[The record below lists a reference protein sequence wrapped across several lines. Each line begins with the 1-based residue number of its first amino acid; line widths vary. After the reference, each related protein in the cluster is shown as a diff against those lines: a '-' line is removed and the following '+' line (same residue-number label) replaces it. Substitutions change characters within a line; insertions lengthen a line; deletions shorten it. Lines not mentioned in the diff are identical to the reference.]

1 MDNKRMH
8 ILLQVLVVVLTME
21 QLYWHWVG
29 VVVPSFVMLCDVVRH
44 YIENDS
50 DNYCSRDEFLSSH
63 SRMQYIGRLVDCDNL
78 TCVEQLRMNRA
89 AFNRLCDLLRTE
101 GKLKNSG
108 SVSVKEQ
115 VAMFLYILGH
125 DKKNRVIKLD
135 FIRSGETVSRHFN
148 KVLNAVIKCSESL
161 TSMPEPVLE
170 GCTDGKWKWFKN
182 CLGALDGTH
191 IKVRVPLIDKSRYR
205 NRKGDITTNVLGV
218 CSRNLQF
225 VFVLPGWEGS
235 ASDSRVLRDAIA
247 RENGLRVPIGYYYLV
262 DAGYTNGSG
271 FLAPYRGTRYH
282 LSEWRQGF
290 TPSNPQELFNL
301 RHAKQGI
308 QLRGHLG
315 CSRCVGREMPY
326 DPFEHLLDQVEPSVE
341 MEPIENI
348 ASVESTDEWN
358 TWRDNLAQEMYDEW
372 MNNRHHI

>member
-1 MDNKRMH
+1 
-8 ILLQVLVVVLTME
+8 ME
-21 QLYWHWVG
+21 QLYLHWVG
-29 VVVPSFVMLCDVVRH
+29 VVVLSFVMLCDVVRH
-44 YIENDS
+44 YIENDN
-50 DNYCSRDEFLSSH
+50 DNCCSRDESLSSH
-63 SRMQYIGRLVDCDNL
+63 SRMQYIGRLVDCDDL
-78 TCVEQLRMNRA
+78 TCVEQLRMNRV
-89 AFNRLCDLLRTE
+89 AFNILCDLLRTE

-135 FIRSGETVSRHFN
+135 FIRLGKTVSRHFN
-148 KVLNAVIKCSESL
+148 KVLNAVIRCSESL

-182 CLGALDGTH
+182 CLGALDETY
-191 IKVRVPLIDKSRYR
+191 IK
-205 NRKGDITTNVLGV
+205 
-218 CSRNLQF
+218 F

-235 ASDSRVLRDAIA
+235 ASDSRVLHDAIA
-247 RENGLRVPIGYYYLV
+247 RENGLRVPVGYYYLF
-262 DAGYTNGSG
+262 DAGYTNGLG

-290 TPSNPQELFNL
+290 TPSNPRELFNL
-301 RHAKQGI
+301 RHAKARNSIERAFGLLKMRWVI
-308 QLRGHLG
+308 LRHPSFYPIKTQTRIILAY
-315 CSRCVGREMPY
+315 CFLHNFIRREMPY

-358 TWRDNLAQEMYDEW
+358 AWRDNLAQEMYDEW
-372 MNNRHHI
+372 MNNTHHI

>member
-1 MDNKRMH
+1 
-8 ILLQVLVVVLTME
+8 
-21 QLYWHWVG
+21 
-29 VVVPSFVMLCDVVRH
+29 
-44 YIENDS
+44 
-50 DNYCSRDEFLSSH
+50 
-63 SRMQYIGRLVDCDNL
+63 
-78 TCVEQLRMNRA
+78 MNWA
-89 AFNRLCDLLRTE
+89 AFNKLCDLLRTK

-108 SVSVKEQ
+108 SVSVKKQ
-115 VAMFLYILGH
+115 VVMFLYILGH

-148 KVLNAVIKCSESL
+148 KVLNAVIRCSESL

-182 CLGALDGTH
+182 CLGALDETY

-225 VFVLPGWEGS
+225 VFVLPGWEGF
-235 ASDSRVLRDAIA
+235 ASDSRVLHDAIA
-247 RENGLRVPIGYYYLV
+247 RENGLRVPVGYYYLF

-271 FLAPYRGTRYH
+271 FLAPYRGTR
-282 LSEWRQGF
+282 
-290 TPSNPQELFNL
+290 
-301 RHAKQGI
+301 
-308 QLRGHLG
+308 
-315 CSRCVGREMPY
+315 REMPY
-326 DPFEHLLDQVEPSVE
+326 DPFEHLLDQVEPSVK

-358 TWRDNLAQEMYDEW
+358 AWRDNLAQEMYDEW
-372 MNNRHHI
+372 MSNTHHI